1 MLERQHFFAFTSLY
15 YRNKYKKIYDII
27 SFNCDSFKKP
37 KMPLKILSLCIR
49 VLLKRV
55 DRKTEIQTNNLHAE
69 GSRTLR
75 VVV

>member
-1 MLERQHFFAFTSLY
+1 MTLSVLTLIHSKNQKCR
-15 YRNKYKKIYDII
+15 
-27 SFNCDSFKKP
+27 
-37 KMPLKILSLCIR
+37 KILSSCIR

-55 DRKTEIQTNNLHAE
+55 DRKTEIQTNNLHTE